1 MAFSDSAVSS
11 RGSALA
17 EINITPLV
25 DVMLV
30 LLVIFMVTAPML
42 TRSIDLSLP
51 QPTRDPIPAKPL
63 QLRLDVAADGS
74 YRLDDRP
81 LGLADLRQRLHEAS
95 VSDPGAVLSVE
106 TASDADYQPVVA
118 ALAAARNGGLS
129 NISIR

>member
-30 LLVIFMVTAPML
+30 LLVIFMVTAPL
-42 TRSIDLSLP
+42 LSRSIDLSLP
-51 QPTRDPIPAKPL
+51 QPSPETITAKPL
-63 QLRLDVAADGS
+63 QLRLNVMADGS

-81 LGLADLRQRLHEAS
+81 VGLADLRQRLEEAS
-95 VSDPGAVLSVE
+95 VSDPRAVLSVE
-106 TASDADYQPVVA
+106 TASDADYQPVVT
-118 ALAAARNGGLS
+118 ALAAARNSGLAH
-129 NISIR
+129 ISIR

>member
-1 MAFSDSAVSS
+1 MAFSDSAASS

-42 TRSIDLSLP
+42 SRYIDLSLP
-51 QPTRDPIPAKPL
+51 QRTPEVVTDKPL
-63 QLRLDVAADGS
+63 QLRLNVATDGS
-74 YRLDDRP
+74 YRLDDRH
-81 LGLADLRQRLHEAS
+81 LSLAELRQRLEETS
-95 VSDPGAVLSVE
+95 VSDPRAVLSVE

-118 ALAAARNGGLS
+118 ALAAARNGGLTH
-129 NISIR
+129 ISIQ

>member
-1 MAFSDSAVSS
+1 MAFSDPAVSS

-51 QPTRDPIPAKPL
+51 QPTRETITVKPL
-63 QLRLDVAADGS
+63 QLRLNVAADGS

-81 LGLADLRQRLHEAS
+81 LSLADLRQRLEEAS
-95 VSDPGAVLSVE
+95 VSDPSAVLSVE
-106 TASDADYQPVVA
+106 TASDADYQPVVV
-118 ALAAARNGGLS
+118 ALAAARNGGLT

>member
-42 TRSIDLSLP
+42 TRSVNLSLP
-51 QPTRDPIPAKPL
+51 QPTPDIVITKPL

-81 LGLADLRQRLHEAS
+81 LSLADLRQRLEEAG
-95 VSDPGAVLSVE
+95 VSDPHAVLSVE

-118 ALAAARNGGLS
+118 ALAAARNSGLT

>member
-30 LLVIFMVTAPML
+30 LLVIFMVTAPL
-42 TRSIDLSLP
+42 LSRSIDLSLP
-51 QPTRDPIPAKPL
+51 QPSPETISPKPL
-63 QLRLDVAADGS
+63 QLRLNVMADGS

-81 LGLADLRQRLHEAS
+81 VGLADLRQRLEEAS
-95 VSDPGAVLSVE
+95 VSDPRAVLSVE
-106 TASDADYQPVVA
+106 TASDADYQPVVT
-118 ALAAARNGGLS
+118 ALAAARNSGLAH
-129 NISIR
+129 ISIR